1 MKTIKRLPYAGAF
14 IMLVII
20 FSLSGSESRG
30 DGQLT
35 LSHVSTMEMAV
46 GTHRPEI
53 RVRADGGL
61 IVVVVE
67 PGPGANET
75 GRIKHQA
82 YRFDADLQQEG
93 EPFPVAAIDA
103 TYGEPADHRAMLVGD
118 ELVVVYQALNYGEDK
133 PVGGGGPSEDFA
145 TDQSLM
151 MARFDMQ
158 GNELMRGAIVAR
170 ATDFTEDN
178 FPDHC
183 MLWTG
188 DNLLVSTGTRA
199 DLLRVREVDLDGG
212 ILATHTIPTSNDGIG
227 TNIGNSMHMN
237 GDQVRFVASLGPVG
251 PGRITVNALD
261 DAFAVNR
268 LASVGDDSLER
279 HFPTDSQV
287 VGDYTLV
294 AYIARELGGDRDMLL
309 NPYGA
314 RLAVLNSSLELV
326 DDIAVGEGG
335 FAHVHPT
342 MAYLGDRLYL
352 AWSKRSDRGAPQV
365 QVACYKV
372 SDASRAAIEIVG
384 FRHATGSAGISLEF
398 TSSPGASYLIEVS
411 VDLSAWSRLE
421 GAFPS
426 EGEQTTFTEPGAT
439 ADHRRRFYRISENEG

>member
-1 MKTIKRLPYAGAF
+1 MKTPKRLPCGGA
-14 IMLVII
+14 LVMVVSL
-20 FSLSGSESRG
+20 FSLAGGESMGG
-30 DGQLT
+30 DELS
-35 LSHVSTMEMAV
+35 LSHVATMEMAV

-67 PGPGANET
+67 PGPGANEI

-93 EPFPVAAIDA
+93 DPFPVAAIDA
-103 TYGEPADHRAMLVGD
+103 TYGEPADHRAILVDD

-151 MARFDMQ
+151 MARFDMD
-158 GNELMRGAIVAR
+158 GNELMRGAIVAQ

-188 DNLLVSTGTRA
+188 DNLLVSTGTRS
-199 DLLRVREVDLDGG
+199 DSLHVREVNLDGG
-212 ILATHTIPTSNDGIG
+212 ILATHTIPTSSDGID
-227 TNIGNSMHMN
+227 TNIGNSMHMH

-251 PGRITVNALD
+251 PGRITVNVLD
-261 DAFAVNR
+261 DAFTVSR

-287 VGDYTLV
+287 VDDYTLV
-294 AYIARELGGDRDMLL
+294 AYIARELGGDRDMRL

-314 RLAVLNSSLELV
+314 RLAVLDPSLELV
-326 DDIAVGEGG
+326 DDIAVGDDG

-342 MAYLGDRLYL
+342 MAYLGDRLYF
-352 AWSKRSDRGAPQV
+352 AWSKRSERGAPQV
-365 QVACYKV
+365 QVECYEV
-372 SDASRAAIEIVG
+372 NRSFCESIEILDM
-384 FRHATGSAGISLEF
+384 RHAAGSAGFSLDF

-411 VDLSAWSRLE
+411 DDLSAWNRLDDV
-421 GAFPS
+421 FPS
-426 EGEQTTFTEPGAT
+426 GGEQTTFTELVLP

>member
-1 MKTIKRLPYAGAF
+1 MNPPKKLPCGRA
-14 IMLVII
+14 LVIAI
-20 FSLSGSESRG
+20 SLLSLACGELPGGGELS
-30 DGQLT
+30 

-53 RVRADGGL
+53 RVRSDGGL

-67 PGPGANET
+67 PAPGANEI

-93 EPFPVAAIDA
+93 DPFPVTAIDA
-103 TYGEPADHRAMLVGD
+103 TYGEPADHRAILVDD
-118 ELVVVYQALNYGEDK
+118 ELVVVYQTLNYGEDK

-158 GNELMRGAIVAR
+158 GNELMHGAIVAR
-170 ATDFTEDN
+170 ATDFTVDN

-188 DNLLVSTGTRA
+188 NNLLVSSGTRA
-199 DLLRVREVDLDGG
+199 DMLRIREVGLDGG

-251 PGRITVNALD
+251 PGQITVNALD
-261 DAFAVNR
+261 DAFAVSQ
-268 LASVGDDSLER
+268 LVSVGDDSLER

-287 VGDYTLV
+287 VGDHTLV
-294 AYIARELGGDRDMLL
+294 AYIAREVGGDRDMML
-309 NPYGA
+309 NPYGG
-314 RLAVLNSSLELV
+314 RLAVLDSALGLV
-326 DDIAVGEGG
+326 DDIAVGDGG

-342 MAYLGDRLYL
+342 MAYLGDRLYV
-352 AWSKRSDRGAPQV
+352 AWSKRSERGAPQV
-365 QVACYKV
+365 QVECYKV
-372 SDASRAAIEIVG
+372 IGASREAIEIVG
-384 FRHATGSAGISLEF
+384 FHHVPGSAGISLDF
-398 TSSPGASYLIEVS
+398 TSSPEASYLIEVS
-411 VDLSAWSRLE
+411 DDLSTWRRLE
-421 GAFPS
+421 DAFPS
-426 EGEQTTFTEPGAT
+426 GGEQTTFTEMGAVT
-439 ADHRRRFYRISENEG
+439 DHPRRFYRISENEG